1 MKEATL
7 SLKKGSVRKLNKT
20 LLHVNPSLYKKIQSR
35 IQEAIPKKKTIRE
48 KLKKKILSDELKDM
62 LTDSNEIEKKNFKK
76 LLLKLLSKKP
86 NYGELCLLANFYNNK
101 EDNEDDTISIENN
114 L

>member
-1 MKEATL
+1 
-7 SLKKGSVRKLNKT
+7 
-20 LLHVNPSLYKKIQSR
+20 
-35 IQEAIPKKKTIRE
+35 
-48 KLKKKILSDELKDM
+48 M